1 MKILGIDEAGRGPV
15 VGPLIIAGVM
25 IKDKD
30 SQKLTEI
37 GAKDSKLL
45 TQKQREAIAVEIKK
59 IAKIKVI
66 KIEPSE
72 IDEAIDGNNTL
83 NLNWLE
89 AHKTAEIINILKPDE
104 AFIDCPSPNI
114 EMYTNYLK
122 KLLKKS
128 VKLVVEH
135 KAEKF
140 PVVGAASIIAKC
152 IREEEVKAIE
162 KLVGESI
169 GSGYASNEICQE
181 FLKKNWD
188 KYPQIF
194 RKSWVTWKNHKIA
207 KQQKGLSEY

>member
-1 MKILGIDEAGRGPV
+1 MVNDNRLT
-15 VGPLIIAGVM
+15 
-25 IKDKD
+25 
-30 SQKLTEI
+30 KLTEI

-45 TQKQREAIAVEIKK
+45 TQKQREVIASEIKK
-59 IAKIKVI
+59 LAKIKVI

-72 IDEAIDGNNTL
+72 IDEAIDGNNSL

-89 AHKTAEIINILKPDE
+89 AHKVAEIINILNPDE

-114 EMYTNYLK
+114 EAYTDYIK
-122 KLLKKS
+122 KLLKKP
-128 VKLVVEH
+128 VKLIVEH
-135 KAEKF
+135 KADINY
-140 PVVGAASIIAKC
+140 PICGASSIIAKC

-169 GSGYASNEICQE
+169 GTGYPSNKVCQE

-194 RKSWVTWKNHKIA
+194 RKSWVTWKNHLIKA
-207 KQQKGLSEY
+207 RSLKEWTKD